1 MVRIIIFLFFLFTS
15 LTLYSDTLN
24 KEEEQYFN
32 FFDFNKDGQ
41 ISLKEINQS
50 LKLLFQL
57 VDENGDDKISKEE
70 IIKLKTI
77 IESLS

>member
-24 KEEEQYFN
+24 KEEEQFFN

-41 ISLKEINQS
+41 ISSKEINQS

>member
-24 KEEEQYFN
+24 KEEEQFFN

>member
-57 VDENGDDKISKEE
+57 VDENNDNEISKDE
-70 IIKLKTI
+70 IIKLKSI
-77 IESLS
+77 IESFS